1 MNMKMGI
8 EAALRICFL
17 LFLLSASWQDL
28 KKKTIKKSTFQIW
41 GTVGVI
47 LQAAHIFS
55 QIFMGTEKM
64 EMQVIVQE
72 VTGLMFAALLG
83 ILLLSLSTAT
93 EEAMGKG
100 DGCFFLVAGIFLG
113 FWKNMLLLS
122 GGLFLC
128 FPAAVYLMIKGR
140 KARNTESIPFLPFSV
155 SGGTGGPV
163 FMNKRRG
170 TVLKDERKKRKSIET
185 EWKGSLTVE
194 ASCVMAVVLF
204 SLAALIGKAG
214 QIHDETAA
222 AMVLHE
228 GVEKCR
234 HEKSIRSEDAEAF
247 CKRNAGLM
255 LRYTDLSVSIQEKGA
270 KKMGKVKGGDW
281 EKQIEMKEFRPEEF
295 MRMVTGITGG
305 TNEN

>member
-1 MNMKMGI
+1 MNMRMGI

-83 ILLLSLSTAT
+83 ILLLSLSTAA

-128 FPAAVYLMIKGR
+128 FPAAVYLM
-140 KARNTESIPFLPFSV
+140 
-155 SGGTGGPV
+155 
-163 FMNKRRG
+163 
-170 TVLKDERKKRKSIET
+170 
-185 EWKGSLTVE
+185 
-194 ASCVMAVVLF
+194 
-204 SLAALIGKAG
+204 
-214 QIHDETAA
+214 
-222 AMVLHE
+222 
-228 GVEKCR
+228 
-234 HEKSIRSEDAEAF
+234 
-247 CKRNAGLM
+247 
-255 LRYTDLSVSIQEKGA
+255 
-270 KKMGKVKGGDW
+270 
-281 EKQIEMKEFRPEEF
+281 
-295 MRMVTGITGG
+295 
-305 TNEN
+305 

>member
-113 FWKNMLLLS
+113 FWKNMSVFMFPGSCLS
-122 GGLFLC
+122 DD
-128 FPAAVYLMIKGR
+128 KGKKSEKYR
-140 KARNTESIPFLPFSV
+140 KHPVLAICV

-163 FMNKRRG
+163 FMNKRRE

>member
-17 LFLLSASWQDL
+17 LFLLSASWHDL
-28 KKKTIKKSTFQIW
+28 KKKTIKRSSFLIW

-64 EMQVIVQE
+64 GMQVIVQE

-140 KARNTESIPFLPFSV
+140 KARNAICV
-155 SGGTGGPV
+155 SGGTGCPV
-163 FMNKRRG
+163 FMNKRRE

-234 HEKSIRSEDAEAF
+234 HEKNIRSEDAEAF
-247 CKRNAGLM
+247 FKRNAGLM
-255 LRYTDLSVSIQEKGA
+255 LRYTDLTVSIQEKGA

>member
-1 MNMKMGI
+1 MENQEDCFYFENPNRNKDH
-8 EAALRICFL
+8 AKWSCFL
-17 LFLLSASWQDL
+17 
-28 KKKTIKKSTFQIW
+28 TF
-41 GTVGVI
+41 
-47 LQAAHIFS
+47 
-55 QIFMGTEKM
+55 
-64 EMQVIVQE
+64 EMSKIE
-72 VTGLMFAALLG
+72 ETYFA
-83 ILLLSLSTAT
+83 
-93 EEAMGKG
+93 
-100 DGCFFLVAGIFLG
+100 
-113 FWKNMLLLS
+113 
-122 GGLFLC
+122 
-128 FPAAVYLMIKGR
+128 
-140 KARNTESIPFLPFSV
+140 V
-155 SGGTGGPV
+155 SGIRLGE
-163 FMNKRRG
+163 MEIYKQ

-234 HEKSIRSEDAEAF
+234 HEKNIRSEDAEAF

>member
-1 MNMKMGI
+1 
-8 EAALRICFL
+8 
-17 LFLLSASWQDL
+17 
-28 KKKTIKKSTFQIW
+28 
-41 GTVGVI
+41 
-47 LQAAHIFS
+47 
-55 QIFMGTEKM
+55 
-64 EMQVIVQE
+64 
-72 VTGLMFAALLG
+72 
-83 ILLLSLSTAT
+83 
-93 EEAMGKG
+93 
-100 DGCFFLVAGIFLG
+100 
-113 FWKNMLLLS
+113 
-122 GGLFLC
+122 
-128 FPAAVYLMIKGR
+128 
-140 KARNTESIPFLPFSV
+140 
-155 SGGTGGPV
+155 
-163 FMNKRRG
+163 MNKRREN
-170 TVLKDERKKRKSIET
+170 VLKDERKKRKSIET

-234 HEKSIRSEDAEAF
+234 HEKNIRSEDAEAF

>member
-1 MNMKMGI
+1 
-8 EAALRICFL
+8 
-17 LFLLSASWQDL
+17 
-28 KKKTIKKSTFQIW
+28 
-41 GTVGVI
+41 
-47 LQAAHIFS
+47 
-55 QIFMGTEKM
+55 
-64 EMQVIVQE
+64 
-72 VTGLMFAALLG
+72 
-83 ILLLSLSTAT
+83 
-93 EEAMGKG
+93 
-100 DGCFFLVAGIFLG
+100 
-113 FWKNMLLLS
+113 
-122 GGLFLC
+122 
-128 FPAAVYLMIKGR
+128 
-140 KARNTESIPFLPFSV
+140 
-155 SGGTGGPV
+155 
-163 FMNKRRG
+163 MNKRRE

-204 SLAALIGKAG
+204 SLA
-214 QIHDETAA
+214 
-222 AMVLHE
+222 